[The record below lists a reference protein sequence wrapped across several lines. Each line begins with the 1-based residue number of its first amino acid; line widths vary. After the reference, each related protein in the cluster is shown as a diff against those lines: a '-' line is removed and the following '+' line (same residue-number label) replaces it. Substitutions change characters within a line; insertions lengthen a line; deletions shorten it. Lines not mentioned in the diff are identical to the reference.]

1 MERFKKASS
10 IIETLKQQG
19 HEAYF
24 VGGSVRDLIIDRPI
38 GDIDIATSALPEEVM
53 ATPLFFSSEDIA
65 TVAAAKG

>member
-24 VGGSVRDLIIDRPI
+24 VGGSVRDLIID
-38 GDIDIATSALPEEVM
+38 
-53 ATPLFFSSEDIA
+53 
-65 TVAAAKG
+65 K